1 MRKIGRES
9 ISPDCA
15 VDNSLI
21 AIRQVHTQL
30 HLLAG
35 MDSSPTLI
43 ASQIQLCDVLLV
55 EIAGIRSNLAGNVKQ
70 TSGAPAFSHFGMN
83 S

>member
-35 MDSSPTLI
+35 MDSSPT
-43 ASQIQLCDVLLV
+43 SQIQLCDVLLV
-55 EIAGIRSNLAGNVKQ
+55 EIAGVRSNLARNVKR
-70 TSGAPAFSHFGMN
+70 TSGEPAFSHFGMN
-83 S
+83 SIGE